1 MNKQE
6 LEERR
11 DKVVK
16 LYTQEDKSINQIAN
30 ELNIDW
36 ATVKRDLINREIK
49 IQKIRNQHKKQ
60 MALVMNYLK
69 KLTIQIQPIGLVFF
83 MLMGQLEKTGMK

>member
-36 ATVKRDLINREIK
+36 ATVKKRFN
-49 IQKIRNQHKKQ
+49 
-60 MALVMNYLK
+60 
-69 KLTIQIQPIGLVFF
+69 
-83 MLMGQLEKTGMK
+83 